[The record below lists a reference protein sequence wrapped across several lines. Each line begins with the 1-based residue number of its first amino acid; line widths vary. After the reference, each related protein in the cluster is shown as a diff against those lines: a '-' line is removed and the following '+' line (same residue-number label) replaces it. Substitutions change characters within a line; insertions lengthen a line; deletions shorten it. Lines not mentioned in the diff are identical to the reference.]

1 MGWMQDVK
9 NSVRNLRN
17 LGKDVGKDYY
27 QHDNNPGS
35 GTGGSEWGVML
46 EFVGYSSEHFSYG

>member
-17 LGKDVGKDYY
+17 LGKDISKDYY
-27 QHDNNPGS
+27 QHGNNPGS
-35 GTGGSEWGVML
+35 GTSGSEWGVMF
-46 EFVGYSSEHFSYG
+46 EFIGYSF